1 VKGLVFL
8 IGSFVYGLIGIF
20 IYMQVL
26 LQCGLGP
33 DSPVACNERVD
44 EQLPF
49 VIPALVIVYII
60 GALLFWRRRSKGQS

>member
-1 VKGLVFL
+1 VRSSVFL
-8 IGSFVYGLIGIF
+8 IGSFVYALIGVF
-20 IYMQVL
+20 IYMQVF

-33 DSPVACNERVD
+33 DSSVACNQRVD

-60 GALLFWRRRSKGQS
+60 GALLFWRRRSKGRS